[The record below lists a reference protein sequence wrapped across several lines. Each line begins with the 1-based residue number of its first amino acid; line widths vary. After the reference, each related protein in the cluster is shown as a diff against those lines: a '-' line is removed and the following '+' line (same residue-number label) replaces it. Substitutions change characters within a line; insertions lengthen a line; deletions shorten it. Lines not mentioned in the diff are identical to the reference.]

1 MNIGLVG
8 YGYWGP
14 NLARN
19 IINSSGFH
27 LKFICDTDES
37 RIDFAHKHYP
47 FIQKLTNVDEL
58 TSNPEIDCIV
68 IATNPASHYPIALKA
83 LLNNKHVLVEK
94 PLSTSLSEINTLEK
108 IAIQNNLTLMIDH
121 TFLYNG
127 VVQKMKSL
135 IDSQEIG
142 KIKYIDT
149 TRINL
154 GIFQNDVNVLW
165 DLATHDLSIVNF
177 LLQKMPKSVIAIG
190 KCHIKKG
197 IESIAYLNLMYDDDT
212 IVHIHSSWMSPVK
225 IRLMLVGGDKKM
237 MVYNDIEPTDKL
249 KVYDSGMSFDS
260 NDKDRI
266 LVDYRVGDVF
276 IPKYSTKEPLASMI
290 QDFENSILKKTQ
302 AISGIKTAKQIV
314 QILVAA
320 QKSLDSNGKLIQI
333 Q

>member
-1 MNIGLVG
+1 MNIGLIG

-19 IINSSGFH
+19 IINNSSFH
-27 LKFICDTDES
+27 LRFICDMDKS
-37 RIDFAHKHYP
+37 RIDYAHKHYP
-47 FIQKLTNVDEL
+47 FIPKLTNVDEL
-58 TSNPEIDCIV
+58 ISNPEIDCIV
-68 IATNPASHYPIALKA
+68 IATNPTSHYPIALKA

-108 IAIQNNLTLMIDH
+108 IATQNNLILMVDH

-177 LLQKMPKSVIAIG
+177 LLQKMPKSVIATG

-197 IESIAYLNLMYDDDT
+197 IQNIAYLNLIYDDDT
-212 IVHIHSSWMSPVK
+212 IVHIHSSWISPVK
-225 IRLMLVGGDKKM
+225 IRLMLVGGDRKM

-249 KVYDSGMSFDS
+249 KVYDSGMSFDN

-276 IPKYSTKEPLASMI
+276 IPKYNTKEPLASMI
-290 QDFENSILKKTQ
+290 QDFENSIHNKTQ
-302 AISGIKTAKQIV
+302 AISGIESAKQIV
-314 QILVAA
+314 QILSAA
-320 QKSLDSNGKLIQI
+320 QNSLESNGKLIEI